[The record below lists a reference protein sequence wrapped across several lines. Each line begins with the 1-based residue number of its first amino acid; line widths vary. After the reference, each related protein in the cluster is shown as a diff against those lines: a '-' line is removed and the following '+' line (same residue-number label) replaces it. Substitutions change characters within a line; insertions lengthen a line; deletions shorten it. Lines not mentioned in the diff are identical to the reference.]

1 MPKENENI
9 HLFILEE
16 EYKRNKAK
24 QNDHGDVLG
33 EALPPELI
41 KKNNASVFQEL
52 ERMHHN
58 FETCQ
63 EPELVQIPEEPQ
75 QTDRSQISEIVGTTE
90 DSKVLMILEK
100 IKSEEKELLKEK
112 QELLTMEKDLQ
123 NKVVE
128 EIQKKRIDLNDLKSE
143 ISDIQDRCKA
153 LSEALGFTFV
163 DDSA

>member
-16 EYKRNKAK
+16 EYKRSKAK
-24 QNDHGDVLG
+24 QNNHGDVLG

-52 ERMHHN
+52 ERMHSN

-75 QTDRSQISEIVGTTE
+75 QADRSQISEMVGTTE
-90 DSKVLMILEK
+90 DLKVLMILEK

-112 QELLTMEKDLQ
+112 QELLAMEKDLQ

-128 EIQKKRIDLNDLKSE
+128 EIQKKRLDLDDLKSE
-143 ISDIQDRCKA
+143 ISDIQGRCKE
-153 LSEALGFTFV
+153 LSEALGVTFV
-163 DDSA
+163 DDST